1 MKTLY
6 LRVLAFAIALLSF
19 STQPIPAYAQTP
31 AGQPRPTESP
41 AQVESKSGSPG
52 ILISPDSDYQIGA
65 RDVVEIQIEKAPEL
79 SGTFSVSA
87 AGNILMPYLGKV
99 SALRKTPEQLS
110 RMIEDGLRGGYL
122 RNPVV
127 RVTVKQYNSRA
138 FFIQGAVRNPGVYL
152 IDGSASLLK
161 LIILA
166 GGLGENHGSTA
177 FIIRE
182 IKPAADKAE
191 AAAQT
196 PRGSATP
203 ASPANGNGAQAESAA
218 EATDEERYELVKANI
233 NGMLTGQFEQ
243 NIRIEPGDIVNIPP
257 NDVFFVA
264 GEVQAPGS
272 FRLKDGTTLRQA
284 ISLAQGMTFRSAS
297 DRGVIFREDV
307 ASGKRQEIKVDIGA
321 VMSGKNEDIAIMA
334 NDVIIIP
341 NSKLKSV
348 GATLL
353 SAFGVSAM
361 GRLPVPR

>member
-1 MKTLY
+1 MRASY
-6 LRVLAFAIALLSF
+6 LRVLAITIGLLVF
-19 STQPIPAYAQTP
+19 SSAPLLVEAQTP
-31 AGQPRPTESP
+31 TGQPQPSESP
-41 AQVESKSGSPG
+41 GQVGPKSGSPS

-87 AGNILMPYLGKV
+87 AGSILMPYLGRV
-99 SALRKTPEQLS
+99 PALRKTPEQLS
-110 RMIEDGLRGGYL
+110 KLIEDGLRGGYL
-122 RNPVV
+122 RNPLV
-127 RVTVKQYNSRA
+127 RVVVKQYNSRS
-138 FFIQGAVRNPGVYL
+138 FFIQGAVRSPGVYQ

-182 IKPAADKAE
+182 IKPAVDE
-191 AAAQT
+191 SDGTAQ
-196 PRGSATP
+196 PPSRATAT
-203 ASPANGNGAQAESAA
+203 ASPANGKAAQAEPVAA
-218 EATDEERYELVKANI
+218 VPEEEKYELVKANI

-307 ASGKRQEIKVDIGA
+307 ASGKRQEIKVDVGA
-321 VMSGKNEDIAIMA
+321 IMSGKNEDIAIMA

-341 NSKLKSV
+341 NSKFKSV

-361 GRLPVPR
+361 GRLPIPR